1 MLPLFQCVA
10 CINCATFA
18 CVYRLKQMGKKKD
31 VNMTLSVGLNTL
43 LINSFDMNISAVIA
57 PQIYK
62 FFQENL

>member
-1 MLPLFQCVA
+1 MLPFFSVLLALIVLHLHVSTDCS
-10 CINCATFA
+10 
-18 CVYRLKQMGKKKD
+18 KWKKD
-31 VNMTLSVGLNTL
+31 VNMTLSVRLNTL

>member
-10 CINCATFA
+10 WINCATFA
-18 CVYRLKQMGKKKD
+18 CVYRLKQMEKKD
-31 VNMTLSVGLNTL
+31 VNMTLSVRLNTL

-62 FFQENL
+62 FFQEHL